1 MRNQQ
6 ISRDD
11 IYNLY
16 ALALELD
23 NFVWPIDIFPNLD
36 SIIGLTDIINLFNDL
51 LTLQSEDFQLILAYD
66 TTFQLG
72 DFYVS
77 PLLFRHIYFNGS
89 PIIPLIFLI
98 HDRKFQV
105 SHEKLFTKLSEKIP
119 NLKKKKVPIII
130 DREKG
135 INNATK
141 LSPKLCPI
149 LCWNYIRQD
158 IKHWVRSHNG
168 TSDDVLVYMDH
179 VMQLLKSENQDQF
192 EERYMTLSAKW
203 SKSFLEYFEGQKDE
217 LMKCATRYNI
227 EPWKIYNPS
236 S

>member
-23 NFVWPIDIFPNLD
+23 NFVWQNDIFPNLD

-77 PLLFRHIYFNGS
+77 PLLLRHIYFNGS
-89 PIIPLIFLI
+89 PIILLAFLI

-105 SHEKLFTKLSEKIP
+105 SHEKPFTKLSEKIP

-130 DREKG
+130 DR
-135 INNATK
+135 
-141 LSPKLCPI
+141 
-149 LCWNYIRQD
+149 
-158 IKHWVRSHNG
+158 
-168 TSDDVLVYMDH
+168 
-179 VMQLLKSENQDQF
+179 
-192 EERYMTLSAKW
+192 
-203 SKSFLEYFEGQKDE
+203 
-217 LMKCATRYNI
+217 
-227 EPWKIYNPS
+227 
-236 S
+236 

>member
-23 NFVWPIDIFPNLD
+23 NFVWQIDIFPNLD

-89 PIIPLIFLI
+89 PIIPLAFLT
-98 HDRKFQV
+98 HDRNFQV

-135 INNATK
+135 INNAKK
-141 LSPKLCPI
+141 LSPNLGPI
-149 LCWNYIRQD
+149 LCWNHICQD
-158 IKHWVRSHNG
+158 IKHWVRSLDQSSHPVPVFNSTESLIG
-168 TSDDVLVYMDH
+168 SVTSSSETLAETSHSLQNVQ
-179 VMQLLKSENQDQF
+179 QLQIAL
-192 EERYMTLSAKW
+192 T
-203 SKSFLEYFEGQKDE
+203 
-217 LMKCATRYNI
+217 
-227 EPWKIYNPS
+227 
-236 S
+236 